1 MIPKSIQYLF
11 SIPFI
16 IIVCYTVYLLTKYN
30 SIPEII
36 PIHGYGK
43 ATGGSGSKLFLFS
56 PIVLN
61 LIILLFIWRVIKNP
75 GKINFTFETKEEDH
89 GKVDFS
95 VQLVLVII
103 AIFVTVFTT
112 LLLFSDV
119 VYK

>member
-1 MIPKSIQYLF
+1 MIPKSIRYLF

-16 IIVCYTVYLLTKYN
+16 IIICYSVYLVSKYN

-36 PIHGYGK
+36 PIQGYGK
-43 ATGGSGSKLFLFS
+43 TTGGSGSKLFLFS
-56 PIVLN
+56 PIILN
-61 LIILLFIWRVIKNP
+61 LIILLFIWRIIKDP
-75 GKINFTFETKEEDH
+75 GKINFTFENKEENH
-89 GKVDFS
+89 KKETFT

-103 AIFVTVFTT
+103 AIFITVFTT